1 MQGCHWLYE
10 TDHVITMPILIYT
23 GATRQIAPGSVVM
36 AIIIVFTLSPRGFD
50 KHIKI
55 DPTMGRE
62 ESGTL

>member
-1 MQGCHWLYE
+1 M
-10 TDHVITMPILIYT
+10 ITMPILIYT